1 LIERL
6 KRADFDSS
14 PTSSVSSSTI
24 RARFEDEDE
33 INGEICKSLPPE
45 ANHWREAMEQRRD
58 ACLTTPQKT
67 PQKCE

>member
-1 LIERL
+1 L
-6 KRADFDSS
+6 KRANFDSS

-24 RARFEDEDE
+24 RARFEDE
-33 INGEICKSLPPE
+33 INGEICVPAQIITPE
-45 ANHWREAMEQRRD
+45 ANHWREAREQRRD